1 MKRSKEIN
9 KAGKKASLVAKAEEE
24 QKERLVTMA
33 EKEKEA
39 TKSIQEVATKI

>member
-1 MKRSKEIN
+1 MKKSKEIS
-9 KAGKKASLVAKAEEE
+9 KAGKKVSLVAKAKVE

-39 TKSIQEVATKI
+39 TKSI